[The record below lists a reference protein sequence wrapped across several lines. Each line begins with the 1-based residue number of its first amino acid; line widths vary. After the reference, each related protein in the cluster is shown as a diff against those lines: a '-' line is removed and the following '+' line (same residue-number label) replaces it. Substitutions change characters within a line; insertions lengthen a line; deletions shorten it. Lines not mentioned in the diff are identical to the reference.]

1 MYKFVLH
8 FYIFPLEI
16 GDKIEVVAM
25 RFIGCGQQ
33 TTKLTL
39 ARFFIAYVVTYL
51 IDFFYRITTAYHKIR
66 LVTGR
71 ALVIVHIVRQR
82 TISAKQ
88 LYIM

>member
-39 ARFFIAYVVTYL
+39 ARFFIAYVVFL
-51 IDFFYRITTAYHKIR
+51 FPNAIIRIFLAFQTP
-66 LVTGR
+66 
-71 ALVIVHIVRQR
+71 
-82 TISAKQ
+82 
-88 LYIM
+88 